1 MKSSRALFIAA
12 ASSGIFFFEASGGAE
27 PAGQVSSNAPE
38 ILHMPALE
46 RQAEQG
52 ILRPVPITT
61 ELPRDVAVRARR
73 VLVHYR
79 LWGDPDWTTLELR
92 RSGARYQGAI
102 PCLEISTVT
111 GDLKYYI
118 RVHDGAGRVIATGA
132 SRAKPY
138 RVSIKHDTSLE
149 PGAENRA
156 KCPDPADCPRG
167 LPGCPSERV
176 IEIACQTDRDC
187 EGGSTCSW
195 RGFCERIERKKNWF
209 SLSVEQDFAVVPTAG
224 ACSVPSQENE
234 GYACYREGGS
244 QYTGTPVLTNEPVGG
259 GLGPTRVVLG
269 YERLIHYDTSLG
281 ARVGWAVLG
290 EGPTPREGTQFI
302 PFSVA
307 ARVTHWFGAD
317 VFARSGL
324 RPYALLTAGYAMV
337 DVRATTRVREDPT
350 VLPYQ
355 GGNDLEQTV
364 DVWKRAGDGFV
375 GGGGGLSLAW
385 SGSRAAFVE
394 LTVLGAFPFGALVIA
409 PTAGVMLGF

>member
-1 MKSSRALFIAA
+1 
-12 ASSGIFFFEASGGAE
+12 
-27 PAGQVSSNAPE
+27 
-38 ILHMPALE
+38 MPALE

-52 ILRPVPITT
+52 ILRPVPIRT
-61 ELPRDVAVRARR
+61 ELPRDIAVRARR

-138 RVSIKHDTSLE
+138 RVSIKHDTTLE

-176 IEIACQTDRDC
+176 VEIACQTDRDC

-209 SLSVEQDFAVVPTAG
+209 SLSVEQDFAVVQTAG

-234 GYACYREGGS
+234 GYACYREDGS

-269 YERLIHYDTSLG
+269 YERLVNYDTSLG
-281 ARVGWAVLG
+281 ARLGWAVLG

-302 PFSVA
+302 PFSIA

-324 RPYALLTAGYAMV
+324 RPYAFLSAGYAMV
-337 DVRATTRVREDPT
+337 DVRTTSRVREDPT
-350 VLPYQ
+350 VVPYQ

-375 GGGGGLSLAW
+375 GGGGGVSIAW

-394 LTVLGAFPFGALVIA
+394 LTALGSFPFGALVIA